1 MRVVGESD
9 ADDRYRDK
17 DKSESDLGVSEADD
31 RYTYK
36 DKDKSESDL
45 GESEADNEGKEAS

>member
-9 ADDRYRDK
+9 KDDCNR
-17 DKSESDLGVSEADD
+17 
-31 RYTYK
+31 

-45 GESEADNEGKEAS
+45 GESEAEGKKMMKEKKQVKGAVWGCWCF

>member
-17 DKSESDLGVSEADD
+17 DKSESDLV
-31 RYTYK
+31 
-36 DKDKSESDL
+36 
-45 GESEADNEGKEAS
+45 ESEAEGK